1 MSFLH
6 LQFRRSGVRVLLAA
20 IASSA
25 LLAACSSGV
34 PGAASNSSTGAFR
47 IGFTGALTGPN
58 AAVYAAVYES
68 ISIYL
73 QRLNDQGGI
82 NGRRVDLLVEDD
94 AGDATRATAN
104 ATRLVNQE
112 NVPLLILASPSAS
125 YGPVMAITKAAAT
138 PVLIVG
144 ACPKETLPPA
154 EPLVYCSASYGT
166 TYDSAAAIRFIRSI
180 ATEEVRLGLVGVDV
194 PVSRAYMDSG
204 AAYGLAAGMKLAT
217 TQVMP
222 LTVTDFTPFATQVA
236 QSGTNWAWA
245 GGPWGAEI
253 GPFDA
258 LQKLGWRGNYMLW
271 AHQPAEEEFR
281 RRHSP
286 NLYGLA
292 ANTLFAENLPI
303 HNEIRIAA
311 AKYGA
316 TYPAEQLAEGW
327 VTAMALEETLRT
339 TEAPGLGT
347 QVQAALNTLDL
358 DTRGLRGTRLT
369 FTPENHFRTRTSYRV
384 YHWDERQER
393 IVALRDWETV
403 DILPR

>member
-1 MSFLH
+1 MN
-6 LQFRRSGVRVLLAA
+6 
-20 IASSA
+20 IA
-25 LLAACSSGV
+25 
-34 PGAASNSSTGAFR
+34 N
-47 IGFTGALTGPN
+47 
-58 AAVYAAVYES
+58 
-68 ISIYL
+68 
-73 QRLNDQGGI
+73 
-82 NGRRVDLLVEDD
+82 
-94 AGDATRATAN
+94 
-104 ATRLVNQE
+104 
-112 NVPLLILASPSAS
+112 
-125 YGPVMAITKAAAT
+125 AAAT
-138 PVLIVG
+138 PLLIVG

-154 EPLVYCSASYGT
+154 EPFVYCSASYGT
-166 TYDSAAAIRFIRSI
+166 TYDSAAAIRFIGSI
-180 ATEEVRLGLVGVDV
+180 AAEQVHLGLVGVDI

-204 AAYGLAAGMKLAT
+204 AEYGSAAGMQVAT
-217 TQVMP
+217 RQIMP

-236 QSGTNWAWA
+236 QSGANWAWA

-281 RRHSP
+281 RRRSP

-303 HNEIRIAA
+303 HTEIRETA

-327 VTAMALEETLRT
+327 VTAMALEEIVRN
-339 TEAPGLGT
+339 TEAPGLGP
-347 QVQAALNTLDL
+347 QVQAALNALDL
-358 DTRGLRGTRLT
+358 DTRGLRGTRMT

-403 DILPR
+403 DVLPR